1 MTVQTARLENRDLSQ
16 PVQDPGAMNAYA
28 LRAPVAADAPALAA
42 LGRDSFSAAFAHLY
56 APEDLATFLGEVHD
70 EAAVARRIASPNRV
84 YRLAE
89 DADGALAGY
98 CQLVLRDSFEPVS
111 TALRPVTLSQLYCAG
126 SATGSGLGAAL
137 MDWALAEARARGA
150 DEIRL
155 SVWAGNHGAQR
166 FYARHGFEKIA
177 DIGFWVGRQRD
188 DEFLYA
194 LAL

>member
-1 MTVQTARLENRDLSQ
+1 MTVQTARPENRDRLQ
-16 PVQDPGAMNAYA
+16 PVQGPGAMNAYA

-56 APEDLATFLGEVHD
+56 APGDLAAFLDEVHD
-70 EAAVARRIASPNRV
+70 EATVARRIASPNRV

-89 DADGALAGY
+89 DAVGTLAGY

-137 MDWALAEARARGA
+137 MDWALAEAREWGA

-166 FYARHGFEKIA
+166 FYARYGFEKIA
-177 DIGFWVGRQRD
+177 DIGFWVGQQRD